1 MDGYN
6 SNKKYEAFK
15 IPGQQQL
22 KLDGAATSLPQT
34 KPSKPISLD
43 EGMYYEIEYDSG
55 PMPGVG
61 KFVLKSQ
68 RIQEPEKDEKR
79 ELFGQMRD
87 ISRTHRSIYDS
98 SRFFDQRVQNNNAMI
113 FYKQGML
120 MKDFS
125 DDFTGDKPYSQY
137 FPCYQMMGYE
147 QLRTYFT
154 WRTKVRN
161 GNIADIS
168 LSYAFLY
175 IYELLSNIGV
185 SDPLDGLNKLMSFW
199 GAFSIY
205 NKSIDK
211 YVLRWLKDYHIYYEL
226 PHSFR
231 EFVDTNNLAE
241 FYPKMMDTDDSFELF
256 CSISRYDIRKST
268 FFTDD
273 NIELIKDCFSFIIE
287 ELKRVF
293 ADCGIDFDKAIF
305 QPTRKMSEW
314 KPFKGA
320 LFSPWLRQED
330 RRVVLSEKE
339 IYICSNNKWAFTNVI
354 TSKDGRQL
362 IGYIM
367 KQMEVALRKA
377 TRYKFK
383 LSANISTI
391 THGAIDK
398 LRKAGLS
405 LETIVNDG
413 VDRFYKEATKTVV
426 IVDHEALSRIRQ
438 EALVT
443 QEKLY
448 VPEQDKLPFV
458 PLATVK
464 EKQSEVPAALL
475 GKPLEKH
482 VPIQE
487 KPLVPVAQDAL
498 EEEKPLVPVATD
510 TSEDDKL
517 FVPAAS
523 LVSEEEKPFIQIA
536 PDTSKEEQ
544 LSFSFTDI
552 KDMSSTKPHDI
563 QKTPVSDIWESLKDE
578 LTQIETKALSV
589 LMHGEMELKK
599 YADDCG
605 IMLEVLVDGINEKAM
620 DYIGDNL
627 IDEEFVL
634 YDDYK
639 EQVKELIR

>member
-1 MDGYN
+1 MDRFGA
-6 SNKKYEAFK
+6 NKKYDAFK

-22 KLDGAATSLPQT
+22 KLDGAVTPLPQT
-34 KPSKPISLD
+34 KSTKPLSLD

-87 ISRTHRSIYDS
+87 IARTHRSIYDS

-113 FYKQGML
+113 FYKQGIF
-120 MKDFS
+120 MKDFT
-125 DDFTGDKPYSQY
+125 DDFTGNKPFSQY

-161 GNIADIS
+161 GNVADIS

-199 GAFSIY
+199 RAFSIY

-211 YVLRWLKDYHIYYEL
+211 YVLRWLKDYHIYYEF

-273 NIELIKDCFSFIIE
+273 NIELIKDCFGYLIE
-287 ELKRVF
+287 ELKRIF
-293 ADCGIDFDKAIF
+293 ADCGIDFDKSVF

-339 IYICSNNKWAFTNVI
+339 IYICSNNKWVFTTVI
-354 TSKDGRQL
+354 TSGDGRQL
-362 IGYIM
+362 VGYIM

-377 TRYKFK
+377 TKYKFK
-383 LSANISTI
+383 LSANINTI
-391 THGAIDK
+391 THEVIDK

-405 LETIVNDG
+405 LEAIINDG
-413 VDRFYKEATKTVV
+413 VDHFYKEATKTVV

-448 VPEQDKLPFV
+448 VPEQDMLTYV
-458 PLATVK
+458 HLAPVI
-464 EKQSEVPAALL
+464 EKQ
-475 GKPLEKH
+475 LEADA
-482 VPIQE
+482 
-487 KPLVPVAQDAL
+487 PLVSD
-498 EEEKPLVPVATD
+498 
-510 TSEDDKL
+510 
-517 FVPAAS
+517 
-523 LVSEEEKPFIQIA
+523 EEKPFVPEA
-536 PDTSKEEQ
+536 PVASEEEQ
-544 LSFSFTDI
+544 LSFSFTTI
-552 KDMSSTKPHDI
+552 KDMPSTAPHGI
-563 QKTPVSDIWESLKDE
+563 QKAPISDIWESLKRE

-589 LMHGEMELKK
+589 VMLGEMELKK

-634 YDDYK
+634 YDDYN